1 MFKGL
6 VDSFDRGN
14 WSFHKG
20 DWGSI
25 QRDFMGNLWW
35 TKWLRS
41 RIRFL
46 LTPAIHQPTTDPHPL
61 VTCDGTHQGSH
72 YHAQSTSGVCR
83 DSYWIRTG
91 RPGERIPVGGR
102 GKHFCT
108 CPHQAWYP
116 VQWVPG
122 LFPRGGY
129 SRQGVALTNQPIY
142 LYSPS
147 GPVRGRIR
155 KSKFNFSSMTRNHA
169 GRTLTGLET
178 HKKVRSSVLKMQD
191 TKIHYF
197 IVCEFTNLTEADQ
210 KIYIRSLIIW
220 LTVYRIEKR
229 HFCTLTLTWTHT
241 HTNTLTLSHTHTH
254 THTDTD
260 TQTLTLKLTHTL
272 TLTHIHTE
280 TQTHTLIHTHHI
292 DTNTSTMTLTQ
303 THTHTD
309 THSNSHTH
317 TQTDTHSLKNT
328 LTHTHTHSH
337 TDTQTHTDSHTP

>member
-1 MFKGL
+1 

-14 WSFHKG
+14 WSFHRG

-83 DSYWIRTG
+83 HSDWIRTG
-91 RPGERIPVGGR
+91 RSGERIPVGGE
-102 GKHFCT
+102 GETFLHLST
-108 CPHQAWYP
+108 
-116 VQWVPG
+116 PG
-122 LFPRGGY
+122 LAPCTMGTRSLSPGGY

-155 KSKFNFSSMTRNHA
+155 KSNFDFSSMTRNHA
-169 GRTLTGLET
+169 GWTLTGLET
-178 HKKVRSSVLKMQD
+178 HKKVRSSVLKMQY

-197 IVCEFTNLTEADQ
+197 IVCGFTNLTDADQ
-210 KIYIRSLIIW
+210 KIYIRSLII
-220 LTVYRIEKR
+220 
-229 HFCTLTLTWTHT
+229 
-241 HTNTLTLSHTHTH
+241 
-254 THTDTD
+254 
-260 TQTLTLKLTHTL
+260 
-272 TLTHIHTE
+272 
-280 TQTHTLIHTHHI
+280 
-292 DTNTSTMTLTQ
+292 
-303 THTHTD
+303 
-309 THSNSHTH
+309 
-317 TQTDTHSLKNT
+317 
-328 LTHTHTHSH
+328 
-337 TDTQTHTDSHTP
+337 